1 MTNEQEKQFKAS
13 ILEDIVI
20 ALKKSQHA
28 FDKNYI
34 LADRFISILEAKIKE
49 YKDDNRN

>member
-1 MTNEQEKQFKAS
+1 MINEQEKQFKAS
-13 ILEDIVI
+13 ILEYIVI

-34 LADRFISILEAKIKE
+34 LADRFISILEVKIKE
-49 YKDDNRN
+49 YKGDNKN